1 MDRIFFPRCA
11 KVGSESLVEF
21 MDDLQD
27 VNNFEVD
34 HVGMMKNGPRI
45 LTPKQQSK
53 RARYIFNQAPGTVY
67 IEHTAWIDF
76 HQYNLPKPIFINLVR
91 DPVER
96 MISWYYY
103 VRNSYLNAIFYHK
116 HPTATI
122 KPVAW
127 YKKNFNDCVR
137 NGDAECQYVPGTVKD
152 YVGNYK
158 RQSLFFCGH
167 DRDCLPFDSPL
178 AIQIAKRRVE
188 EEYAVVGTW
197 EETNITLTV
206 LEHYIPR
213 YFARATKLYP
223 LYQKSLQNRNRN
235 NRKPKVD
242 ADVKAMIRLNVT
254 TLRLNNTR
262 LARRRV
268 VFFNRPTRVGTE
280 LMLPLLTLLSK
291 HNDVNLVLK
300 GPVRKRTR
308 MRTAKQER
316 IETRFVSRL
325 EKDSLY
331 VAHGNWIDFA
341 EYNRRKPIYISLVRD
356 PVERMIDNYY
366 QQRTL
371 KKKIISRNVYAAY
384 PQHPDAWYRQSFN
397 ECVRRAS
404 PECQYIE
411 YSMRDEVEDFKRQ
424 SLFFCGNDI
433 DCLPFNTR
441 YGVQKAKRNVEK
453 EYSVVGTWEQPN
465 ITLTVLEKYVPRYFN
480 HARTLFNLHKQS
492 YSKRF
497 RRYAVDADVWAMMAT
512 LNVRDLNNTRKA
524 QMELVFF
531 NRVPKVGS
539 QTFMELLRRL
549 SERNN
554 FQFHRD
560 AVQKVETIR
569 LAEDQQQEM
578 AEVISELPEPS
589 VFIKHVCFTN
599 FTKFNLP
606 TPIYLNVVR
615 DPVERVISWFYYV
628 RAPWYFVE
636 RKAAFP
642 DLPLPHP
649 AWLKKDFETCVLSG
663 DQECTYTQGVT
674 VEGIGDHRRQS
685 LFFCGH
691 DYECTPFNTVGAL
704 ERAKFAVEQQYAVVG
719 VLEDFNTTLSVL
731 EKYVPRFFEGVRDI
745 YATSAEYLTKINKNN
760 FKPPVS
766 EHVKDIVRRNFTNEI
781 EFYQFCRQRL
791 HKQYLAAHLPQRIVT
806 AHSEALER
814 N

>member
-1 MDRIFFPRCA
+1 M
-11 KVGSESLVEF
+11 S
-21 MDDLQD
+21 
-27 VNNFEVD
+27 
-34 HVGMMKNGPRI
+34 
-45 LTPKQQSK
+45 
-53 RARYIFNQAPGTVY
+53 
-67 IEHTAWIDF
+67 
-76 HQYNLPKPIFINLVR
+76 
-91 DPVER
+91 
-96 MISWYYY
+96 
-103 VRNSYLNAIFYHK
+103 LNAERS
-116 HPTATI
+116 
-122 KPVAW
+122 
-127 YKKNFNDCVR
+127 YKMKLRDVENAFKYRRIPYPKRSVELIALLAISCTFFLFMHTNKLNSR
-137 NGDAECQYVPGTVKD
+137 LKEMEVKLQPSEFSALGLT
-152 YVGNYK
+152 GNHI
-158 RQSLFFCGH
+158 SGH
-167 DRDCLPFDSPL
+167 DAGKHDDINTLHGTF
-178 AIQIAKRRVE
+178 
-188 EEYAVVGTW
+188 EY
-197 EETNITLTV
+197 L
-206 LEHYIPR
+206 
-213 YFARATKLYP
+213 
-223 LYQKSLQNRNRN
+223 KSTGQ
-235 NRKPKVD
+235 
-242 ADVKAMIRLNVT
+242 M
-254 TLRLNNTR
+254 
-262 LARRRV
+262 
-268 VFFNRPTRVGTE
+268 
-280 LMLPLLTLLSK
+280 S
-291 HNDVNLVLK
+291 
-300 GPVRKRTR
+300 
-308 MRTAKQER
+308 
-316 IETRFVSRL
+316 S
-325 EKDSLY
+325 
-331 VAHGNWIDFA
+331 
-341 EYNRRKPIYISLVRD
+341 
-356 PVERMIDNYY
+356 
-366 QQRTL
+366 
-371 KKKIISRNVYAAY
+371 
-384 PQHPDAWYRQSFN
+384 
-397 ECVRRAS
+397 
-404 PECQYIE
+404 
-411 YSMRDEVEDFKRQ
+411 
-424 SLFFCGNDI
+424 
-433 DCLPFNTR
+433 
-441 YGVQKAKRNVEK
+441 
-453 EYSVVGTWEQPN
+453 
-465 ITLTVLEKYVPRYFN
+465 
-480 HARTLFNLHKQS
+480 
-492 YSKRF
+492 
-497 RRYAVDADVWAMMAT
+497 

-606 TPIYLNVVR
+606 RPIYLNVVR

-649 AWLKKDFETCVLSG
+649 AWLKKDFETCVLNG

-719 VLEDFNTTLSVL
+719 VLEDLNTTLSVL

-791 HKQYLAAHLPQRIVT
+791 HKQYLAAHLPQRIIT
-806 AHSEALER
+806 DSAHLPGLIG

>member
-1 MDRIFFPRCA
+1 M
-11 KVGSESLVEF
+11 S
-21 MDDLQD
+21 
-27 VNNFEVD
+27 
-34 HVGMMKNGPRI
+34 
-45 LTPKQQSK
+45 
-53 RARYIFNQAPGTVY
+53 
-67 IEHTAWIDF
+67 
-76 HQYNLPKPIFINLVR
+76 
-91 DPVER
+91 
-96 MISWYYY
+96 
-103 VRNSYLNAIFYHK
+103 LNAERS
-116 HPTATI
+116 
-122 KPVAW
+122 
-127 YKKNFNDCVR
+127 YKMKLRDVENAFKYRRIPYPKRSVELIALLAISCTFFLFMHTNKLNSR
-137 NGDAECQYVPGTVKD
+137 LKEMEVKLQPSEFSALGLT
-152 YVGNYK
+152 GNHI
-158 RQSLFFCGH
+158 SGH
-167 DRDCLPFDSPL
+167 DAGKHDDINTLH
-178 AIQIAKRRVE
+178 
-188 EEYAVVGTW
+188 GTFQY
-197 EETNITLTV
+197 L
-206 LEHYIPR
+206 
-213 YFARATKLYP
+213 
-223 LYQKSLQNRNRN
+223 KSTGQ
-235 NRKPKVD
+235 
-242 ADVKAMIRLNVT
+242 M
-254 TLRLNNTR
+254 
-262 LARRRV
+262 
-268 VFFNRPTRVGTE
+268 
-280 LMLPLLTLLSK
+280 S
-291 HNDVNLVLK
+291 
-300 GPVRKRTR
+300 
-308 MRTAKQER
+308 
-316 IETRFVSRL
+316 S
-325 EKDSLY
+325 
-331 VAHGNWIDFA
+331 
-341 EYNRRKPIYISLVRD
+341 
-356 PVERMIDNYY
+356 
-366 QQRTL
+366 
-371 KKKIISRNVYAAY
+371 
-384 PQHPDAWYRQSFN
+384 
-397 ECVRRAS
+397 
-404 PECQYIE
+404 
-411 YSMRDEVEDFKRQ
+411 
-424 SLFFCGNDI
+424 
-433 DCLPFNTR
+433 
-441 YGVQKAKRNVEK
+441 
-453 EYSVVGTWEQPN
+453 
-465 ITLTVLEKYVPRYFN
+465 
-480 HARTLFNLHKQS
+480 
-492 YSKRF
+492 
-497 RRYAVDADVWAMMAT
+497 

-606 TPIYLNVVR
+606 RPIYLNVVR

-649 AWLKKDFETCVLSG
+649 AWLKKDFETCVLNG

-719 VLEDFNTTLSVL
+719 VLEDLNTTLSVL

-791 HKQYLAAHLPQRIVT
+791 HKQYLAAHLPQRIIT
-806 AHSEALER
+806 DSAHLPGLIG

>member
-1 MDRIFFPRCA
+1 M
-11 KVGSESLVEF
+11 
-21 MDDLQD
+21 
-27 VNNFEVD
+27 
-34 HVGMMKNGPRI
+34 
-45 LTPKQQSK
+45 
-53 RARYIFNQAPGTVY
+53 
-67 IEHTAWIDF
+67 
-76 HQYNLPKPIFINLVR
+76 
-91 DPVER
+91 
-96 MISWYYY
+96 
-103 VRNSYLNAIFYHK
+103 
-116 HPTATI
+116 
-122 KPVAW
+122 
-127 YKKNFNDCVR
+127 
-137 NGDAECQYVPGTVKD
+137 
-152 YVGNYK
+152 
-158 RQSLFFCGH
+158 
-167 DRDCLPFDSPL
+167 
-178 AIQIAKRRVE
+178 
-188 EEYAVVGTW
+188 
-197 EETNITLTV
+197 
-206 LEHYIPR
+206 
-213 YFARATKLYP
+213 
-223 LYQKSLQNRNRN
+223 
-235 NRKPKVD
+235 
-242 ADVKAMIRLNVT
+242 
-254 TLRLNNTR
+254 
-262 LARRRV
+262 
-268 VFFNRPTRVGTE
+268 
-280 LMLPLLTLLSK
+280 
-291 HNDVNLVLK
+291 
-300 GPVRKRTR
+300 
-308 MRTAKQER
+308 
-316 IETRFVSRL
+316 
-325 EKDSLY
+325 
-331 VAHGNWIDFA
+331 
-341 EYNRRKPIYISLVRD
+341 
-356 PVERMIDNYY
+356 
-366 QQRTL
+366 
-371 KKKIISRNVYAAY
+371 
-384 PQHPDAWYRQSFN
+384 
-397 ECVRRAS
+397 AS
-404 PECQYIE
+404 
-411 YSMRDEVEDFKRQ
+411 
-424 SLFFCGNDI
+424 
-433 DCLPFNTR
+433 
-441 YGVQKAKRNVEK
+441 
-453 EYSVVGTWEQPN
+453 
-465 ITLTVLEKYVPRYFN
+465 
-480 HARTLFNLHKQS
+480 
-492 YSKRF
+492 
-497 RRYAVDADVWAMMAT
+497 

-606 TPIYLNVVR
+606 KPIYLNVVR

-649 AWLKKDFETCVLSG
+649 AWLKKDFETCVLNG

-719 VLEDFNTTLSVL
+719 VLEDLNTTLSVL

-791 HKQYLAAHLPQRIVT
+791 HKQYLAAHLPQRIIT
-806 AHSEALER
+806 DSAHLPGLIG

>member
-1 MDRIFFPRCA
+1 MPIDADRSYKMKLRDVENAFKYRRIPYPKRSVELIALLAISCTFFLFMHTNKLNSRLKEMEVKLQP
-11 KVGSESLVEF
+11 SEFSAL
-21 MDDLQD
+21 
-27 VNNFEVD
+27 
-34 HVGMMKNGPRI
+34 G
-45 LTPKQQSK
+45 LTG
-53 RARYIFNQAPGTVY
+53 N
-67 IEHTAWIDF
+67 H
-76 HQYNLPKPIFINLVR
+76 
-91 DPVER
+91 
-96 MISWYYY
+96 IS
-103 VRNSYLNAIFYHK
+103 
-116 HPTATI
+116 
-122 KPVAW
+122 
-127 YKKNFNDCVR
+127 
-137 NGDAECQYVPGTVKD
+137 
-152 YVGNYK
+152 
-158 RQSLFFCGH
+158 GH
-167 DRDCLPFDSPL
+167 DAGKHDDINTLH
-178 AIQIAKRRVE
+178 
-188 EEYAVVGTW
+188 GT
-197 EETNITLTV
+197 
-206 LEHYIPR
+206 
-213 YFARATKLYP
+213 
-223 LYQKSLQNRNRN
+223 YQYLKSTGQ
-235 NRKPKVD
+235 
-242 ADVKAMIRLNVT
+242 M
-254 TLRLNNTR
+254 
-262 LARRRV
+262 
-268 VFFNRPTRVGTE
+268 
-280 LMLPLLTLLSK
+280 S
-291 HNDVNLVLK
+291 
-300 GPVRKRTR
+300 
-308 MRTAKQER
+308 
-316 IETRFVSRL
+316 S
-325 EKDSLY
+325 
-331 VAHGNWIDFA
+331 
-341 EYNRRKPIYISLVRD
+341 
-356 PVERMIDNYY
+356 
-366 QQRTL
+366 
-371 KKKIISRNVYAAY
+371 
-384 PQHPDAWYRQSFN
+384 
-397 ECVRRAS
+397 
-404 PECQYIE
+404 
-411 YSMRDEVEDFKRQ
+411 
-424 SLFFCGNDI
+424 
-433 DCLPFNTR
+433 
-441 YGVQKAKRNVEK
+441 
-453 EYSVVGTWEQPN
+453 
-465 ITLTVLEKYVPRYFN
+465 
-480 HARTLFNLHKQS
+480 
-492 YSKRF
+492 
-497 RRYAVDADVWAMMAT
+497 

-745 YATSAEYLTKINKNN
+745 YANSAEYLTKINKNN

-791 HKQYLAAHLPQRIVT
+791 HKQYLAAHLPQKIIT
-806 AHSEALER
+806 ALPAALGG